1 MPESPQTESPQSEN
15 QVQPVAV
22 QLAQQVAAQLA
33 EFATDVVL
41 CPGSR
46 NAPLSLALIA
56 HPGLRVHVRLDERSA
71 AFLALGLARVQ
82 QRHVAVVMT
91 SARRCRI
98 VCLPSLKLLI
108 LIRRCWC

>member
-56 HPGLRVHVRLDERSA
+56 HPGLRVHVRLDERSVELFWRWGWRA
-71 AFLALGLARVQ
+71 YSSGMLR
-82 QRHVAVVMT
+82 
-91 SARRCRI
+91 
-98 VCLPSLKLLI
+98 
-108 LIRRCWC
+108 W